1 MIQDLIDPRRNE
13 PPYVLPEREMLEA
26 WLEFHRTTLLM
37 KCELLDDRARK
48 ARPVPSSNLSL
59 HGLIRHMSEVERSWF
74 RGTLLCDHDA
84 PHLYSHERNDDR
96 DFVSIDD
103 ADWDADLVRELVD
116 GAVGW

>member
-74 RGTLLCDHDA
+74 RRTLLCDHDA
-84 PHLYSHERNDDR
+84 PHLYLHQRNDDR